1 MLHIVLL
8 ILKIIGIILLCILG
22 ILLLG
27 IVCVLFVPV
36 RYRIELDRAE
46 GEDEPPIVVNARI
59 TWLLHLLNILI
70 QYPAKVTVR
79 VRILFFTLFQMPK
92 RIKHS
97 KSKLQET
104 DSKDIQLKEQ
114 TPDEEL
120 LKSETQTP
128 EHEPLQATE
137 LLQTENDR
145 TQIKNEGQTSEEET
159 SHTKEHYN
167 LKEKWHKLLEKIQ
180 NFFCKIKELF
190 QNIQYTIKH
199 FCDKIK
205 SVSNQIEYYKKVVSS
220 DAFQHSFQLCK
231 GELFS
236 ILKSLRPQ
244 KFNADIVV
252 GMDDPATTGEIL
264 AIWGMLYPI
273 IGEHVNI
280 TGDFEQN
287 RIEGH
292 VLVKGRIRAITFV
305 KAVIRIYFNKDIR
318 QLIHLLKKEAA

>member
-36 RYRIELDRAE
+36 RYRIELNRIE
-46 GEDEPPIVVNARI
+46 GEDEPPIVVKVRI

-70 QYPAKVTVR
+70 QYPAKVSVR
-79 VRILFFTLFQMPK
+79 VRILFFTLFQIPK
-92 RIKHS
+92 KMKHS
-97 KSKLQET
+97 KSKVPKT

-114 TPDEEL
+114 TADEGL
-120 LKSETQTP
+120 LNPEPQIP
-128 EHEPLQATE
+128 EHEPFQA
-137 LLQTENDR
+137 
-145 TQIKNEGQTSEEET
+145 EET
-159 SHTKEHYN
+159 SHTKKHYK
-167 LKEKWHKLLEKIQ
+167 LEEKWHKLTETIQ
-180 NFFCKIKELF
+180 HFFCKIKEVF
-190 QNIQYTIKH
+190 QNIQYTIEY

-205 SVSNQIEYYKKVVSS
+205 YVSNQIEYYKKVVSS

-252 GMDDPATTGEIL
+252 GTDDPATTGEIL

-287 RIEGH
+287 RLEGH

-305 KAVIRIYFNKDIR
+305 KAAIRVYFNKDIR

>member
-36 RYRIELDRAE
+36 RYRIELNRIE
-46 GEDEPPIVVNARI
+46 GEDEPPIVVKVRI
-59 TWLLHLLNILI
+59 TWLMHLLNILI
-70 QYPAKVTVR
+70 QYPAKVSVR
-79 VRILFFTLFQMPK
+79 VRILFFTLFRIPK
-92 RIKHS
+92 KMKHS
-97 KSKLQET
+97 KSKVQKT

-114 TPDEEL
+114 TSDEGL
-120 LKSETQTP
+120 LNPEPQIP
-128 EHEPLQATE
+128 EHEPFQA
-137 LLQTENDR
+137 
-145 TQIKNEGQTSEEET
+145 EET

-167 LKEKWHKLLEKIQ
+167 LKEKWHKLTETIQ
-180 NFFCKIKELF
+180 HFFCKIKEVF
-190 QNIQYTIKH
+190 QNIQYTIEH

-252 GMDDPATTGEIL
+252 GTDDPATTGEIL

-280 TGDFEQN
+280 TGDFEQS
-287 RIEGH
+287 RLEGH

>member
-27 IVCVLFVPV
+27 IVCVLLVPV

-46 GEDEPPIVVNARI
+46 GEDEPPIVVKARI
-59 TWLLHLLNILI
+59 TWLLHLLNVLI
-70 QYPAKVTVR
+70 RYPAEVTVR
-79 VRILFFTLFQMPK
+79 VRILFFNLFRIPK
-92 RIKHS
+92 KMKHS
-97 KSKLQET
+97 NSKLQEANRK
-104 DSKDIQLKEQ
+104 DVQSKDKTL
-114 TPDEEL
+114 DEET
-120 LKSETQTP
+120 LKQEAKIP
-128 EHEPLQATE
+128 EQEPLQSE
-137 LLQTENDR
+137 EILQTENNHIPI
-145 TQIKNEGQTSEEET
+145 QKEIQTAKEES
-159 SHTKEHYN
+159 SHTKEHHN
-167 LKEKWHKLLEKIQ
+167 LKEKWHKLLESIQ
-180 NFFCKIKELF
+180 NILRKIKELF
-190 QNIQYTIKH
+190 QNIQYTIEH
-199 FCDKIK
+199 FCDRIK
-205 SVSNQIEYYKKVVSS
+205 SVSDQIEYYRGIISS
-220 DAFQHSFQLCK
+220 DAFQQSFQLCK
-231 GELFS
+231 GELLS

-273 IGEHVNI
+273 IGEHVSI

>member
-46 GEDEPPIVVNARI
+46 GEDEPPIVLKARI

-70 QYPAKVTVR
+70 RYPAEVTVR
-79 VRILFFTLFQMPK
+79 VRILFFTLFRIPK
-92 RIKHS
+92 KMKQPNS
-97 KSKLQET
+97 KVSET
-104 DSKDIQLKEQ
+104 DSKDIQSKDQ
-114 TPDEEL
+114 APDEKPLE
-120 LKSETQTP
+120 SESQIP
-128 EHEPLQATE
+128 ERKPLPAEETLQAG
-137 LLQTENDR
+137 ND
-145 TQIKNEGQTSEEET
+145 QAQKQNEIPTSEEEPP
-159 SHTKEHYN
+159 HTKEHHN
-167 LKEKWHKLLEKIQ
+167 LKEKWYKLPETIQ
-180 NFFCKIKELF
+180 NFLRKIKELF
-190 QNIQYTIKH
+190 QNIEYTIKH

-205 SVSNQIEYYKKVVSS
+205 SVSNQIEYYKGIISS
-220 DAFQHSFQLCK
+220 DAFQQSFQLCK
-231 GELFS
+231 GEFLS

-244 KFNADIVV
+244 KFNADIIV
-252 GMDDPATTGEIL
+252 GMDDPSTTAEIL

-305 KAVIRIYFNKDIR
+305 KALIRIYFNKDIR
-318 QLIHLLKKEAA
+318 QLIHLLKKEAV